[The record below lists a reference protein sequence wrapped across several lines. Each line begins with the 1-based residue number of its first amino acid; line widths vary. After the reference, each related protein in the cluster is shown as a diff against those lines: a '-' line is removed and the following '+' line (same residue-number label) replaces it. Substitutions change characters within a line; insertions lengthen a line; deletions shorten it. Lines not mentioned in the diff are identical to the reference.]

1 MPVISDERIGNQ
13 SVLSESTLLITRTG
27 GVEGNITLA
36 QQSRLGLQGYV
47 LGNVFVDGSLFHI
60 DVATGGLLY
69 GSINNGFLANRYDG
83 IINNAGEIYAGFN
96 IALLTNGALTVN
108 NTGSITAQTY
118 GIYSNDRTE
127 ADNPLIV
134 NNSGTIFAATAISS
148 ARAADYII
156 NSGRISGNIY
166 LNGGDDFLDS
176 RTGYLNGLA
185 LGGDGNDTLLG
196 GLGADNLRGE
206 AGSDLLDGGDGAD
219 LLNGGDGNNTLL
231 GGLGADTMVA
241 GFGNDLLDG
250 GEGDDNLNGG
260 GPNNT
265 LLGGLGADTLQA
277 AGYGNGLLDGG
288 DGADSLNGG
297 DGTNIVLGGL
307 GADTMVAGFG
317 NDLLDGGDG
326 ADSMAG
332 GYGDDTYVVDNLR
345 DRMTEIAGQ
354 GTDTILLRLARF
366 SLTGLQ
372 VENVTGDMPDQA
384 FSITGNTLANV
395 LTGAELADSLAGGS
409 NADTLNGLDGQDSLD
424 GGTGNDL
431 LDGGGGHDTLVGG
444 TGADLLR
451 GDGLSFETEELF
463 DPTENPFAGV
473 NMPYQPALSF
483 TDLDNDG
490 DPDLVMASDWGELR
504 AWQRNADGSYTA
516 MDGAAGRPANPF
528 AALGQFDSAKPSFTD
543 LDGDGD
549 LDLVVGN
556 GNGLRVFQR
565 DGSFYTELTGGANPF
580 IGINVGWGQAQ
591 AFTDLDGDGDLD
603 LVTGNGSSN
612 IRAFRRDG
620 ASFTELT
627 GSANPFA
634 AIRVNSTASP
644 IFTDLD
650 SDGDLDLVVGA
661 RDGTLRSFRRD
672 GASFT
677 ELTGSAN
684 PFAGIDVGW
693 DAAPG
698 FTYVDQD
705 GILDLVVG
713 SGDGPVLVFAP
724 PRGQDSLVGGAGNDT
739 LDGGGGA
746 DTMAGGTGNDS
757 FYVDNAGDVVQEVAG
772 QGTDTILLRLG
783 NYTLS
788 GTTVENLTGAADRA
802 FSVLGSSINNVL
814 TGAAQADTL
823 NGDAGNDTLNGSAG
837 SDSVVGGIGNDW
849 LDGGADA
856 DTLSGAAGNDMLL
869 GGNGA
874 DWASYAELTA
884 ASQAVTVNLTT
895 GRATGAAG
903 NDSLTGIENILGGAG
918 NDTLLGDALA
928 NILSGGAGNDSLVG
942 GAGLDWVSY
951 AELTAASQ
959 AVTVNLV
966 TGSGTG
972 AAGNDTLSA
981 IENILSGAGNDSL
994 LGNDLANTLD
1004 GGAGADIMAG
1014 GNGDDVYIVG
1024 DGDVV
1029 REGGGQG
1036 TDLILLRRASF
1047 NLSGQAADNVMAD
1060 MAGLTFSVTG
1070 NSLANVLTGGERADT
1085 LDGGSENDTLNGS
1098 AGNDS
1103 LIGGLGNDRLDGGA
1117 DADTLSGGSGDDNL
1131 NGGGGADWAIY
1142 AELAASS
1149 QAITINLVTGRA
1161 TGAAGSDTLSGIE
1174 NILSGAGNDSLLG
1187 DSLANFLMGGAG
1199 NDTVAGGD
1207 GDDTLTP
1214 GLGHDS
1220 ILGGDGSDSV
1230 SYAELT
1236 AASQAIT
1243 INLVTGRV
1251 TGAAGN
1257 DTLSGIEIVM
1267 AGAGNDSL
1275 LAGAQGF
1282 GVLYGATGQDTLRGD
1297 IGAYTYLFG
1306 GANADL
1312 LLAGSGQSQY
1322 LLGEAGNDTL
1332 VAGTGS
1338 SQLLL
1343 GQGFVNYG
1351 SRFADDAG
1359 ADSLVGGS
1367 GAYQGLFGGL
1377 GADTLVAGT
1386 GDNQILSDGAYN
1398 IYSDTPA
1405 DGADSLVG
1413 GSGLNQDLYAS
1424 GGNDTLV
1431 AGVGAN
1437 QYLEGG
1443 QDADSLVG
1451 GAGAE
1456 QVLRGG
1462 AGNDTLAAGGG
1473 NNQALFGAGD
1483 DDSLQGGAGNDQG
1496 LYGDQGND
1504 TIVSG
1509 GGNGQQLSGGDGND
1523 SLLAQAG
1530 GAQTL
1535 LGDAGNDTLN
1545 GGIGND
1551 RMDGGAGSDRLVFA
1565 SSLGASNVDTI
1576 DGYSAVDDT
1585 IALDDA
1591 FFTAIGALGTLAAG
1605 AFTSG
1610 TAATEADDRIIF
1622 NSATGALLYDADGN
1636 GAGAAVQFATLTN
1649 LVGSVTHADF
1659 LII

>member
-1 MPVISDERIGNQ
+1 MPVISDERTGDQ
-13 SVLSESTLLITRTG
+13 TVAASSTLLITGTG
-27 GVEGNITLA
+27 GVEGRISLNA
-36 QQSRLGLQGYV
+36 SSRLGLQGYV
-47 LGNVFVDGSLFHI
+47 LGEIGFGGTGFQI

-69 GSINNGFLANRYDG
+69 GNINNSSSANRYDG
-83 IINNAGEIYAGFN
+83 FINNAGEIYALGVA
-96 IALLTNGALTVN
+96 ALLTTGALTVI
-108 NTGSITAQTY
+108 NTGSITSQTY
-118 GIYSNDRTE
+118 GIYSYDRTE

-134 NNSGTIFAATAISS
+134 NNSGTITGGASSAAISS
-148 ARAADYII
+148 ARAADNII

-166 LNGGDDFLDS
+166 VYGGDDFLDS
-176 RTGYLNGLA
+176 RTGYLNGLVF
-185 LGGDGNDTLLG
+185 GGDGNDTLLG
-196 GLGADNLRGE
+196 GLGADNLSGQN
-206 AGSDLLDGGDGAD
+206 GNDLLDGGDGAD

-231 GGLGADTMVA
+231 GGLGADNLRGEA
-241 GFGNDLLDG
+241 GSDLLDG
-250 GEGDDNLNGG
+250 GEGDDN
-260 GPNNT
+260 
-265 LLGGLGADTLQA
+265 
-277 AGYGNGLLDGG
+277 
-288 DGADSLNGG
+288 LNGG

-345 DRMTEIAGQ
+345 DRISENAAGW

-366 SLTGLQ
+366 SLAGLQ
-372 VENVTGDMPDQA
+372 VENVIGDMPDQA

-395 LTGAELADSLAGGS
+395 LTGADLADSLAGGA

-444 TGADLLR
+444 SGADLLR
-451 GDGLSFETEELF
+451 GDGQAFDGLEEV
-463 DPTENPFAGV
+463 EWSEGPFAGIDV
-473 NMPYQPALSF
+473 GNRATPSF
-483 TDLDNDG
+483 TDLDGDGDLDLVAGANDG
-490 DPDLVMASDWGELR
+490 TLR
-504 AWQRNADGSYTA
+504 AYQRAADGSFTP
-516 MDGAAGRPANPF
+516 MDGASGRPANPF
-528 AALGQFDSAKPSFTD
+528 AGIDVGYNSSPSFTD

-549 LDLVVGN
+549 LDLVVGEN
-556 GNGLRVFQR
+556 YGTLRAYQR
-565 DGSFYTELTGGANPF
+565 AADGSYTPMDGASGRPANPF
-580 IGINVGWGQAQ
+580 AGIDVGNSSAPI
-591 AFTDLDGDGDLD
+591 FTDLDGDGDLD
-603 LVTGNGSSN
+603 LVVGENYGTLRAYQRAADGS
-612 IRAFRRDG
+612 FTPMDG
-620 ASFTELT
+620 AS
-627 GSANPFA
+627 GRP
-634 AIRVNSTASP
+634 
-644 IFTDLD
+644 
-650 SDGDLDLVVGA
+650 
-661 RDGTLRSFRRD
+661 
-672 GASFT
+672 
-677 ELTGSAN
+677 AN
-684 PFAGIDVGW
+684 PFAGIDVGYGSS
-693 DAAPG
+693 PS
-698 FTYVDQD
+698 FTDLD
-705 GILDLVVG
+705 GDGDLDLVVG
-713 SGDGPVLVFAP
+713 EYFGTLRAYQRAADGSFTPMDGASGRPANPFAGIDVGYRSTPSFADLDGDGMLELVVGEFSGTLRIFAQP
-724 PRGQDSLVGGAGNDT
+724 MWQDSLVGGTGNDT
-739 LDGGGGA
+739 LDGGRGA

-783 NYTLS
+783 DYTLS
-788 GTTVENLTGAADRA
+788 GTSIENLTGAADRA
-802 FSVLGSSINNVL
+802 FFVLGSSLNNVL

-837 SDSVVGGIGNDW
+837 SDSVVGGIGNDQ

-856 DTLSGAAGNDMLL
+856 DTLSGSAGNDVLL

-903 NDSLTGIENILGGAG
+903 NDTLTGIENILGGAG

-928 NILSGGAGNDSLVG
+928 NILSGGAGNDSLAG

-951 AELTAASQ
+951 AELTLASQ
-959 AVTVNLV
+959 AATVDLV
-966 TGSGTG
+966 AGRATS
-972 AAGNDTLSA
+972 AAGIDTLSG
-981 IENILSGAGNDSL
+981 IENILTGAGNDSL
-994 LGNDLANTLD
+994 LGDGFANTLD
-1004 GGAGADIMAG
+1004 GGAGADTMAG
-1014 GNGDDVYIVG
+1014 GIGNDVFIVG
-1024 DGDVV
+1024 DGDLVV
-1029 REGGGQG
+1029 ELDAQG
-1036 TDLILLRRASF
+1036 TDTILLRRASF
-1047 NLSGQAADNVMAD
+1047 DMNTAFVENVTSN
-1060 MAGLTFSVTG
+1060 MAGLAFSVIG
-1070 NSLANVLTGGERADT
+1070 NTLANGLTGGSRADT
-1085 LDGGSENDTLNGS
+1085 MDGAANNDTLNGG

-1117 DADTLSGGSGDDNL
+1117 DDDTLSGGAGNDNL
-1131 NGGGGADWAIY
+1131 IGGFGRDWATY
-1142 AELAASS
+1142 ADLTLTN

-1187 DSLANFLMGGAG
+1187 DSLANYLMGGAG
-1199 NDTVAGGD
+1199 NDRVVGGD
-1207 GDDTLTP
+1207 GDDTLSP

-1220 ILGGDGSDSV
+1220 ILGGNDIDWV
-1230 SYAELT
+1230 SYADLT

-1243 INLVTGRV
+1243 INLVTGLV

-1257 DTLSGIEIVM
+1257 DTLSGIEVAF

-1275 LAGAQGF
+1275 LAGAQDSGA
-1282 GVLYGATGQDTLRGD
+1282 LYGAAGQDTLRGD
-1297 IGAYTYLFG
+1297 IGQYTKLYG

-1312 LLAGSGQSQY
+1312 LLAGSGVSHY
-1322 LLGEAGNDTL
+1322 LIGQAGNDTL
-1332 VAGTGS
+1332 VAGAGANHY
-1338 SQLLL
+1338 LL
-1343 GQGFVNYG
+1343 GYDFEVFGLG
-1351 SRFADDAG
+1351 SFDDAG

-1367 GAYQGLFGGL
+1367 GLNQYLYGQAGN
-1377 GADTLVAGT
+1377 DTLVAGV
-1386 GDNQILSDGAYN
+1386 GDGQNLSGDG
-1398 IYSDTPA
+1398 D
-1405 DGADSLVG
+1405 ADSLVG
-1413 GSGLNQDLYAS
+1413 GSGLNQYLDGQA
-1424 GGNDTLV
+1424 GNDTLV
-1431 AGVGAN
+1431 AGVGD
-1437 QYLEGG
+1437 G
-1443 QDADSLVG
+1443 QNLYGAGNADSLVG

-1456 QVLRGG
+1456 QVLRGD

-1473 NNQALFGAGD
+1473 NNQVLFGSGD
-1483 DDSLQGGAGNDQG
+1483 DDRLQGGAGNNQG
-1496 LYGDQGND
+1496 LFGDQGND

-1535 LGDAGNDTLN
+1535 LGNAGNDTLN

-1551 RMDGGAGSDRLVFA
+1551 CMDGGAGSDRFVFA

-1605 AFTSG
+1605 AFTTG
-1610 TAATEADDRIIF
+1610 TLATEADDRIIF

-1636 GAGAAVQFATLTN
+1636 GAGAAVQFASLTN